1 MKTLDQ
7 NQEKTEASF
16 LQGKLSKIT
25 ADEVLDFHLLM
36 TLAPSPDG
44 FIAHYEHDCAVGRAS
59 DFIPVRALATIN
71 TPPGRK
77 HRPLSLLFHCASCRR
92 DFLDDYIR
100 KAVSAISDYLI
111 RPICPECGS
120 SKFVNEV
127 KEEK

>member
-7 NQEKTEASF
+7 NQEKTESSF

-36 TLAPSPDG
+36 TLAPTSEG

-59 DFIPVRALATIN
+59 DFTPVRPLATIN

-77 HRPLSLLFHCASCRR
+77 HKPLSLLFHCAHCRR
-92 DFLDDYIR
+92 DFLDDYTR
-100 KAVSAISDYLI
+100 MALSPVASRLLK
-111 RPICPECGS
+111 PICPDCGS

>member
-1 MKTLDQ
+1 MKTLDH

-36 TLAPSPDG
+36 TLAPTTNG

-59 DFIPVRALATIN
+59 DFTPVRALSTIN

-77 HRPLSLLFHCASCRR
+77 RKPLSLLFHCASCRR
-92 DFLDDYIR
+92 DFLDDYVR
-100 KAVSAISDYLI
+100 MPLPSGNSRPVK
-111 RPICPECGS
+111 PICPDCGS